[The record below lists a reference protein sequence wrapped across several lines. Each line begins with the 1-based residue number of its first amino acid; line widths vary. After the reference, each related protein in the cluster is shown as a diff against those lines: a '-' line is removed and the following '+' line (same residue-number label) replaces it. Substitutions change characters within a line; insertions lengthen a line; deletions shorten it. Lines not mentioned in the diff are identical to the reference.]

1 MVGATEAFSWRVSV
15 VMAAVPALT
24 GHSLEEIESRLHQGR
39 FMPAHFARDKD
50 RWPAGMARG
59 GCGHCTVM
67 TTVAVLGTGTMG
79 IGMAR
84 SLLRNGF
91 TVRAWN
97 RTTDRAQPLAADGAT
112 VAPSAEEAVRGAD
125 VVLLMLFDVDAV
137 LQTLTDAA
145 PGLSD
150 SAVILQSSTVGP
162 AGMARVA
169 QQADDAGWNLLDA
182 PVLGT
187 RQPAEDGQLV
197 VLASGRPQLR
207 EQAQAVFD
215 AIGSRTVWAGDEL
228 GRASALKL
236 ACNSWVAALTAAAAQ
251 SLVLAEGA
259 GLDPHL
265 VLDALGGGP
274 SDSPYLHVKGESMI
288 TGTFPVSFALD
299 GVRKDLDL
307 MAQLAGESG
316 AGTPLL
322 DSLRAIYAQASALG
336 HGEDDLAAVITAF

>member
-1 MVGATEAFSWRVSV
+1 
-15 VMAAVPALT
+15 
-24 GHSLEEIESRLHQGR
+24 
-39 FMPAHFARDKD
+39 
-50 RWPAGMARG
+50 
-59 GCGHCTVM
+59 M

-84 SLLRNGF
+84 SLLREGF

-97 RTTDRAQPLAADGAT
+97 RTTERAQPLAADGAT
-112 VAPSAEEAVRGAD
+112 VADSAAEAVRDAD
-125 VVLLMLFDVDAV
+125 VVLLMLFDTDAV

-145 PGLSD
+145 PGLSE
-150 SAVILQSSTVGP
+150 SAVILQSSTIGP

-169 QQADDAGWNLLDA
+169 EMADDAGWHLLDS

-187 RQPAEDGQLV
+187 KQPAEQGLLV
-197 VLASGRPQLR
+197 VLASGAPELR
-207 EQAQAVFD
+207 QQVQPVFD
-215 AIGSRTVWAGDEL
+215 AIGSRTVWAGDDL

-251 SLVLAEGA
+251 SLLLAKGA

-274 SDSPYLHVKGESMI
+274 SDSPYLHVKGEAML
-288 TGTFPVSFALD
+288 TGEFPPSFALD

-307 MAQLAGESG
+307 MAQQAGETGVG
-316 AGTPLL
+316 APLL
-322 DSLRAIYAQASALG
+322 DSLRSIYGQASALG
-336 HGEDDLAAVITAF
+336 HGSDDLAAVITAF